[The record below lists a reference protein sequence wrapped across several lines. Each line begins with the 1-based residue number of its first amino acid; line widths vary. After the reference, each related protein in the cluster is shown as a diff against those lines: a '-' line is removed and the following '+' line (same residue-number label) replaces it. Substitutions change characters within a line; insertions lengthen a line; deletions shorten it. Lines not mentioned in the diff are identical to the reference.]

1 MLNLTHQARTINS
14 LIGKKF
20 VKTNK
25 MVDFLFHKYVKEGS
39 NSEKLTSTN

>member
-1 MLNLTHQARTINS
+1 MLNLTH
-14 LIGKKF
+14 LEF

-25 MVDFLFHKYVKEGS
+25 MADLLFLLIDPQIREESS